1 MRQSQEELSCRAVDA
16 TRAIPRVLQ
25 TMIQMP
31 DCLGTHGARTEE
43 NAKNS
48 ELTEKKLLCVPLEAV
63 RLKAARPALE
73 AIRLEELECLPI
85 QEAQA
90 ATMGPQPLCRGAGPI
105 SSNKKEDH
113 GPTLAVDCQPTPV
126 GPAVML
132 AARCVH

>member
-1 MRQSQEELSCRAVDA
+1 MRQSQKELPCRVVDA

-25 TMIQMP
+25 TMIQTP
-31 DCLGTHGARTEE
+31 DCLSTHGARTEE

-48 ELTEKKLLCVPLEAV
+48 ELKKKKLLSVPLEAD
-63 RLKAARPALE
+63 RLKAAQPALE
-73 AIRLEELECLPI
+73 TIKLGCLPT

-90 ATMGPQPLCRGAGPI
+90 AVMGPQPLCRGAGPI

-113 GPTLAVDCQPTPV
+113 GPKLAVDCQPTPV